1 MLSFL
6 GMELPKVTVDKDYNI
21 NKPETKVVKKIL
33 EHIQGK
39 QQTKTRSEMIKL
51 LITTVP
57 ANGACVVLIP
67 IVVDMRRTARNSWRV
82 PGVRNP
88 SCVSPCIAP
97 SKRIFR

>member
-51 LITTVP
+51 LIKTVP
-57 ANGACVVLIP
+57 ANGACVVLIL